1 MPSIVEER
9 MGKLDTV
16 VLERERDDL
25 LGEIIRLKEEK
36 KALT

>member
-1 MPSIVEER
+1 MPSIVEGR

-16 VLERERDDL
+16 MLERERDDL
-25 LGEIIRLKEEK
+25 LSEIIRLKEEK